1 MLIEVSPEDLAGC
14 RFAISPLSETTSALR
29 LVAGVDTPG
38 VLTPWVRRMRPRL
51 APLRRA
57 EPAVG
62 ALISLFRR
70 DDNAD
75 FLHPAPTGPRVSFAG
90 ELSVVR
96 ATPLRRARRELARNL
111 AGHRTPP
118 AYAQRILDAPNVVAR
133 LADAV
138 QATWTTLI
146 EPEWPR
152 LRAVLER
159 DIVQRSG
166 RLTAYGWSAAL
177 DGLHPRVSWTPPSAI
192 TIRHRVTG
200 TYGLSGRG
208 LQFVPSIFGDLVI
221 GMESPGPFTL
231 GYRARGVADV
241 LSPPPFT
248 RSAATRPGRSAAA
261 GSGRSSAAGSGR
273 SFAAGS
279 GRSAVSVGHD
289 ALGPLLGAGRA
300 AILRALAA
308 PATTSQLVEHLGL
321 SLGTVGGHLAVLH
334 AAGLVS
340 RARTGR
346 SVNYVATPLGDA
358 LLSPD
363 APR

>member
-1 MLIEVSPEDLAGC
+1 MLIEVSRDDLAGS
-14 RFAISPLSETTSALR
+14 RFAISPLIETTAALR
-29 LVAGVDTPG
+29 VLTGYDSSG
-38 VLTPWVRRMRPRL
+38 VLWPWVRRMRPRL

-75 FLHPAPTGPRVSFAG
+75 FLHPPPSGPRGSFAD
-90 ELSVVR
+90 ELAIVR
-96 ATPLRRARRELARNL
+96 ATPLSRARAELDRNL

-118 AYAQRILDAPNVVAR
+118 AYAQRILAGPDVVDR
-133 LADAV
+133 LAGAL

-159 DIVQRSG
+159 DIVQRAG
-166 RLTAYGWSAAL
+166 RLVAYGWSSAL
-177 DGLHPRVSWTPPSAI
+177 ADLHPRVSWSPPGAI
-192 TIRHRVTG
+192 AIRHRNAGHYV
-200 TYGLSGRG
+200 LAGRG
-208 LQFVPSIFGDLVI
+208 LLFVPSVFADLALGV
-221 GMESPGPFTL
+221 EPPQPFAMI
-231 GYRARGVADV
+231 YRARGVAAI
-241 LSPPPFT
+241 LGPPVTP
-248 RSAATRPGRSAAA
+248 PG
-261 GSGRSSAAGSGR
+261 
-273 SFAAGS
+273 
-279 GRSAVSVGHD
+279 D
-289 ALGPLLGAGRA
+289 ALNPLIGPARA

-308 PATTSQLVEHLGL
+308 PATTSQLAAQLGM
-321 SLGTVGGHLAVLH
+321 SLGNVGGHLAVLR
-334 AAGLVS
+334 AAGLVT
-340 RARTGR
+340 RTRTGR